1 MMSKKLLPLVW
12 LVAIVS
18 LAFLVSLLKLES
30 THFFGIADDHEQ
42 TISFSYPVE
51 IVQIFAVEGGEVSQ
65 GMQILEVRRRDL
77 GTKLVI
83 IEDQIQALKATSDE
97 DLASTQARL
106 DSLRAQQAAELSAI
120 DSKIENLRSQQRLNE
135 KLLKE
140 ISGSKTR
147 VTSSSPIDTE
157 IQGMLEQ
164 RGHIEKSLAAQIS
177 NLESQLSAT
186 VRPFDSKLAELE
198 ERRTE
203 FLRQITDLRVVAK
216 FNGRVGSVNVKPG
229 ETVAPFETILT
240 VHGLSPK
247 FVKGYIHE
255 NVFNQVAIGQQVW
268 VKSNT
273 NTNNNVPIA
282 AVVESLGSR
291 IVEYPMRLKKN
302 MMVSAWGREAVIRLT
317 EENNLLLGEKVIV
330 TLDHPENEK
339 GLLSSILGFISNG
352 IGQTQAASLS
362 SDPAGLEGYPI
373 RSLVNGLEDHQI
385 EASGIIS
392 ALRDDSYLIVSDESE
407 NDKPE
412 LFKINSQ
419 GELVARLGI
428 QTSEAVDDLE
438 SISREGDSVYVLSSL
453 DKSKKKRRHL
463 LRLSTDGNS
472 VISDGQVNMYD
483 VLEGLSKTAEDLDTR
498 QFLKTALRN
507 KSIELEAHNVYQ
519 NDLYLGFKTPLNSR
533 DETVILKLENIQGL
547 FLGEPVKGRIWRSVS
562 LLNPETGSPAL
573 LSDMLF
579 YNGRLLLLGVSKG
592 QGSIS
597 SHLWSYQ
604 PETSALRSLKTFDRL
619 RAEGISATSKDGEV
633 VVVFDGDGKNASR
646 FLPLTL

>member
-339 GLLSSILGFISNG
+339 GLLSSILGFVSNG

>member
-1 MMSKKLLPLVW
+1 MSKKLLPLVW

>member
-1 MMSKKLLPLVW
+1 
-12 LVAIVS
+12 
-18 LAFLVSLLKLES
+18 VSLLKLES

-51 IVQIFAVEGGEVSQ
+51 IVQTFTVPGGEVTQ

-83 IEDQIQALKATSDE
+83 IEDQIQSLKATSEE
-97 DLASTQARL
+97 DLASTRAKV

-120 DSKIENLRSQQRLNE
+120 DAKIENLRSQQRLNE

-140 ISGSKTR
+140 ISGSKAR
-147 VTSSSPIDTE
+147 VSASSPIDTE

-177 NLESQLSAT
+177 NLESQLNAT
-186 VRPFDSKLAELE
+186 VRPFDSQLAELE

-216 FNGRVGSVNVKPG
+216 FNGRVGSVNFKPG
-229 ETVAPFETILT
+229 ETVAPYETILT

-273 NTNNNVPIA
+273 NSNNNAPIA

-291 IVEYPMRLKKN
+291 IVEYPVRLKKN

-317 EENNLLLGEKVIV
+317 EENSLLLGEKVIV
-330 TLDHPENEK
+330 TLEHPEDQK
-339 GLLSSILGFISNG
+339 GLISSIFGFVSNS
-352 IGQTQAASLS
+352 IGQTQAASVTS
-362 SDPAGLEGYPI
+362 APGALEGYPI
-373 RSLVNGLEDHQI
+373 RSLVKGIEDHQI

-392 ALRDDSYLIVSDESE
+392 ALSDDGYFIVSDESE

-412 LFKINSQ
+412 LFRINSQ

-428 QTSEAVDDLE
+428 ETDKAVDDLE
-438 SISREGDSVYVLSSL
+438 SISREGDHVYVLSSL
-453 DKSKKKRRHL
+453 DGSKKKRRHL
-463 LRLSTDGNS
+463 LRLQTDGDKA
-472 VISDGQVNMYD
+472 VSDGQVNMYEL
-483 VLEGLSKTAEDLDTR
+483 LEGLSKSAEDMPTR

-507 KSIELEAHNVYQ
+507 RSIQLEAHNVYQ

-533 DETVILKLENIQGL
+533 DETVILKLENVDSL
-547 FLGEPVKGRIWRSVS
+547 FAGEPAKGTIWRSVS
-562 LLNPETGSPAL
+562 LLNPATGSPAL

-579 YNGRLLLLGVSKG
+579 HQGKLLLLGVSKE

-597 SHLWSYQ
+597 SHLWSYA
-604 PETSALRSLKTFDRL
+604 PDTSSLRTLKTFDRL
-619 RAEGISATSKDGEV
+619 RAEGVSTTAKDGEII
-633 VVVFDGDGKNASR
+633 VVFDGGGKNVSR
-646 FLPLTL
+646 FLPFTL